1 MYREAN
7 ELANTIYE
15 QCISIKGEDNILA
28 VKILNLKASAL
39 DSLGKYEEALK
50 LYKMVVEK
58 RTKLLGED
66 HPNTLGAMQNL
77 AGTLNSLGRYE
88 DSLTLRKQVLEKR
101 TEILGENHPDT
112 IGAVN
117 KVAWTYYCMGKFQ
130 EGLPYAEKL
139 LTLVEKSDTHNK
151 NRLTR
156 LDTIALLFAETGK
169 IEQALQIAEEIISES
184 ENQYYDI
191 SDFMGNRY
199 KTMGIVLAKAE
210 KYNEAVAYFNKALER
225 YSKSGV
231 KSKEIDECKTLI
243 EKYEQM

>member
-1 MYREAN
+1 MYKEAN
-7 ELANTIYE
+7 KLVNTIYE
-15 QCISIKGEDNILA
+15 QCLSTKGEDNILA
-28 VKILNLKASAL
+28 VKILNLKAGTL
-39 DSLGKYEEALK
+39 DSRGKYEEALK
-50 LYKMVVEK
+50 LYKMVLEK
-58 RTKLLGED
+58 RTEILGEN
-66 HPNTLGAMQNL
+66 HPNTIRAMNNL
-77 AGTLNSLGRYE
+77 ATTLNDLGRYE

-139 LTLVEKSDTHNK
+139 LTSVEKSDTHNK
-151 NRLTR
+151 SWLNQ
-156 LDTIALLFAETGK
+156 LDTIALIFAETGK

-199 KTMGIVLAKAE
+199 KTMGIILAKTG

-225 YSKSGV
+225 YNKSGV

-243 EKYEQM
+243 KKYEQM

>member
-1 MYREAN
+1 M
-7 ELANTIYE
+7 
-15 QCISIKGEDNILA
+15 
-28 VKILNLKASAL
+28 
-39 DSLGKYEEALK
+39 
-50 LYKMVVEK
+50 
-58 RTKLLGED
+58 
-66 HPNTLGAMQNL
+66 
-77 AGTLNSLGRYE
+77 NSLGRYE
-88 DSLTLRKQVLEKR
+88 ESLELKKQVLEKRTEILGENHPDTISAMNNLATTLNDLGKYEESLELKKQVLEKR

-225 YSKSGV
+225 YNKSGV
-231 KSKEIDECKTLI
+231 KTKEIDECKTLI
-243 EKYEQM
+243 KKYEQM